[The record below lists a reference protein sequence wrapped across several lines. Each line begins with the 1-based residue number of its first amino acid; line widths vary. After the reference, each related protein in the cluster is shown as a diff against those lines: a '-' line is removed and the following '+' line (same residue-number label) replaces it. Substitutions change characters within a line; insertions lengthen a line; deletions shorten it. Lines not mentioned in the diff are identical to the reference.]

1 MRSKVLAASVCAV
14 LVVSSAPTVALA
26 QMGAGEDPRNSPRY
40 EPRPHP
46 YTAEQVPTLAA
57 GLIANQVFAAGTR
70 GEALRAYQDRKAEL
84 EASLAAGHSYVEMYP
99 PEDGKLA
106 VPDRTYAPGTKD
118 TEATPTLS
126 SEEVA
131 YFLNAQV
138 WKEHLR
144 LKGSVSTRPVVEEP
158 ASLRRTTLTTCT
170 IQFTPEQIPALAAG
184 LNTDEILYHSG
195 SRAAALQ
202 AWERAQADLRKLVTN
217 GQGQVADFDGEGL
230 KAYEGEYSASSVVQQ
245 DAERSSKGL
254 TVVAD
259 SPFSAREAAYFMNS
273 AVFAG
278 KMANDCGRELYRTP
292 PVTPS
297 SLKLALAPDAIVGIV
312 LAIAALLG
320 AGAAAYA
327 GLIPGVSG
335 LTL

>member
-1 MRSKVLAASVCAV
+1 MLAAGVCAV

-26 QMGAGEDPRNSPRY
+26 QMGAGEDPRNSPHY

-57 GLIANQVFAAGTR
+57 GLVANKVFAAGSR
-70 GEALRAYQDRKAEL
+70 GEALRAYEDRKAEL
-84 EASLAAGHSYVEMYP
+84 ETSLAAGHSYVEMYP

-106 VPDRTYAPGTKD
+106 VADLAYAPGTKA
-118 TEATPTLS
+118 TKATPTLS

-131 YFLNAQV
+131 YFRNAQV
-138 WKEHLR
+138 WMEHLR
-144 LKGSVSTRPVVEEP
+144 LQGGVSTRPVVNEP
-158 ASLRRTTLTTCT
+158 ASLRRVIPTTCA

-202 AWERAQADLRKLVTN
+202 TWERAQADLQKLVKN
-217 GQGQVADFDGEGL
+217 GQGRVADFDGEGL
-230 KAYEGEYSASSVVQQ
+230 KAYGGEYSASSVLQQ
-245 DAERSSKGL
+245 DAEGSSKGL
-254 TVVAD
+254 TVAAD

-278 KMANDCGRELYRTP
+278 ELASDCGKELYRTP
-292 PVTPS
+292 PVAPS

-312 LAIAALLG
+312 LAIATVLG
-320 AGAAAYA
+320 VGAAAYA

>member
-1 MRSKVLAASVCAV
+1 
-14 LVVSSAPTVALA
+14 
-26 QMGAGEDPRNSPRY
+26 MGAGEDPRNSPRY

-57 GLIANQVFAAGTR
+57 GLVANQVFAAGTR
-70 GEALRAYQDRKAEL
+70 GEVLRVYQDRKAEL

-138 WKEHLR
+138 WMEHLR
-144 LKGSVSTRPVVEEP
+144 LKGGMLTRPVVEEP
-158 ASLRRTTLTTCT
+158 ASLRGEKPTTCT

-184 LNTDEILYHSG
+184 LHTDEILYHSG

-202 AWERAQADLRKLVTN
+202 AWEKRQADLRKLVRN
-217 GQGQVADFDGEGL
+217 GQGRVADFDEEGL
-230 KAYEGEYSASSVVQQ
+230 KAYGGEYSASSVVQQ
-245 DAERSSKGL
+245 DAEGSSKGL
-254 TVVAD
+254 TVAAD

-292 PVTPS
+292 PVAPS
-297 SLKLALAPDAIVGIV
+297 SLNLAVAPDVIVGIV
-312 LAIAALLG
+312 LAIATVLG
-320 AGAAAYA
+320 VGAAAYA

>member
-1 MRSKVLAASVCAV
+1 
-14 LVVSSAPTVALA
+14 
-26 QMGAGEDPRNSPRY
+26 MGAGEDPRNSPRY

-57 GLIANQVFAAGTR
+57 GLVANQVFAARTR
-70 GEALRAYQDRKAEL
+70 GEVLRVYQDRKAEL

-106 VPDRTYAPGTKD
+106 VPDLAYTPGTK
-118 TEATPTLS
+118 ATKATLTLS

-138 WKEHLR
+138 WMEHLR
-144 LKGSVSTRPVVEEP
+144 LEGSVSTRPVVTEP
-158 ASLRRTTLTTCT
+158 ASLRRTTPTTCA

-184 LNTDEILYHSG
+184 LHTDEILYHSG

-202 AWERAQADLRKLVTN
+202 AWGKRQADLRKLVRN
-217 GQGQVADFDGEGL
+217 GQGRVADFDGEGL
-230 KAYEGEYSASSVVQQ
+230 KAYAGKEYSASSVVQQ
-245 DAERSSKGL
+245 DAEGSSKGL
-254 TVVAD
+254 SVASD
-259 SPFSAREAAYFMNS
+259 SPFSAGEAAYFMNS

-278 KMANDCGRELYRTP
+278 DLANDCGRELYRTP
-292 PVTPS
+292 PVAPS
-297 SLKLALAPDAIVGIV
+297 SLNLAVAPDVIVGIV